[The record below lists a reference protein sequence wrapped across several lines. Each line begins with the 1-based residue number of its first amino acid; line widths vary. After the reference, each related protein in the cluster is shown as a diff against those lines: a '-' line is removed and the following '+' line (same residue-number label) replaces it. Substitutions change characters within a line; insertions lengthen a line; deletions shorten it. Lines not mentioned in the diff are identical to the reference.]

1 MQPDP
6 QRLPAYLADA
16 RARTLDELRRIVPPD
31 TERTGGLYALM
42 LDYPMRE
49 AKGLRPAL
57 AIATCRAL
65 GGRLDQVLPT
75 AAVLELFHNAF
86 LVHDDI
92 EDGSELRRGAPTLHR
107 EHGVPIAINTGDGML
122 ALALQ
127 PLLHNMAGIG
137 LGRALRVLEVVA
149 RMARESAEG
158 QALELSWIRDDRWDL
173 TTRDYLRMVWKKT
186 AWYSFIAPVT
196 VGALCA
202 GADATQVRRLQHA
215 AGLLGLAFQIQD
227 DLLNLQDDTGGY
239 GKEAAGDLWEG
250 KRTLILLHALK
261 RAAPAER
268 IEATRRLDRPRPG
281 QVPVGVA
288 SSLDALVASGELS
301 PRGRDRLRAEL
312 GGGDGQE
319 KRTEDIAWLLHLI
332 ERTGAMHAARTDA
345 VLRAEKAG
353 RLLQACSSWLPDSVH
368 RGVIED
374 LVAYVTARAR

>member
-1 MQPDP
+1 MHADP
-6 QRLPAYLADA
+6 HRLPAYLADA
-16 RARTLDELRRIVPPD
+16 RARTLDELRRIVPAD
-31 TERTGGLYALM
+31 TARTGGLYALM

-65 GGRLDQVLPT
+65 GGRLDQVLPS

-127 PLLHNMAGIG
+127 PLLDNMSGIG

-158 QALELSWIRDDRWDL
+158 QALELAWIRDARWDL
-173 TTRDYLRMVWKKT
+173 GRRDYLRMVWKKT

-196 VGALCA
+196 VGAVCA
-202 GADATQVRRLQHA
+202 GAGATQVRRLQHA
-215 AGLLGLAFQIQD
+215 AGLLGLAFQVQD

-239 GKEAAGDLWEG
+239 GKEPAGDLWEG
-250 KRTLILLHALK
+250 KRTLILLHALR
-261 RAAPAER
+261 RATPAER
-268 IEATRRLDRPRPG
+268 GEAARRLDRPRPG
-281 QVPVGVA
+281 TVPVAVA
-288 SSLDALVASGELS
+288 QSLDALVAAGELT
-301 PRGRDRLRAEL
+301 PTGRDRLRADL
-312 GGGDGQE
+312 GGGGRAP
-319 KRTEDIAWLLHLI
+319 KRQEDIDWLLRLI
-332 ERTGAMHAARTDA
+332 SRTDA
-345 VLRAEKAG
+345 MAAARADAVARAAKAG
-353 RLLQACSSWLPDSVH
+353 RLLHACDRWLPSSVH
-368 RGVIED
+368 RAVIED
-374 LVAYVTARAR
+374 LVAYVTDRGR

>member
-1 MQPDP
+1 VQPDP
-6 QRLPAYLADA
+6 HRLPAYLADA
-16 RARTLDELRRIVPPD
+16 RGRTLDELRRIVPDD

-57 AIATCRAL
+57 AMATCRAL

-127 PLLHNMAGIG
+127 PLLQNMAGIG

-158 QALELSWIRDDRWDL
+158 QALELAWIRDARWDL
-173 TTRDYLRMVWKKT
+173 SRRDYLRMVWKKT

-250 KRTLILLHALK
+250 KRTLILLHAL
-261 RAAPAER
+261 AGATPAER
-268 IEATRRLDRPRPG
+268 EEATRRLDRPRPG

-288 SSLDALVASGELS
+288 TRLEALVAAGELT
-301 PRGRDRLRAEL
+301 PRGRDQLRAEL
-312 GGGDGQE
+312 GGGDGAE
-319 KRTEDIAWLLHLI
+319 KRPEDVDWLLRLI
-332 ERTGAMHAARTDA
+332 ARTGAMQAARADA
-345 VLRAEKAG
+345 VVRAEKAG
-353 RLLQACSSWLPDSVH
+353 RLLRGCSAWLPDSVH
-368 RGVIED
+368 RAVIED